1 MAAEPACLST
11 ADDMVH
17 ELNDFVADFCP
28 SLPRKLFC
36 SVTKAGEFSLRLDVS
51 GLSFSDRAFGT
62 IIRNIRL
69 TPRRRKHGRR
79 WTVDL
84 AEAHAAMRTRFVQR
98 HSFGKLLYVKA
109 VEDACPVAVSDLE
122 TCKKL
127 VAYLL
132 TALMRALDKKTELG
146 YDGF

>member
-11 ADDMVH
+11 AEDLVH
-17 ELNDFVADFCP
+17 DLNDFAADFCP
-28 SLPRKLFC
+28 SLPRKLVC
-36 SVTKAGEFSLRLDVS
+36 SVAKSGEFSLRLDVS
-51 GLSFSDRAFGT
+51 GLNFKDSAFRK
-62 IIRNIRL
+62 IIWDIRI

-84 AEAHAAMRTRFVQR
+84 TKAHEDMRTRFVQR

-127 VAYLL
+127 IVYLL
-132 TALMRALDKKTELG
+132 TALVQALDKKTELG